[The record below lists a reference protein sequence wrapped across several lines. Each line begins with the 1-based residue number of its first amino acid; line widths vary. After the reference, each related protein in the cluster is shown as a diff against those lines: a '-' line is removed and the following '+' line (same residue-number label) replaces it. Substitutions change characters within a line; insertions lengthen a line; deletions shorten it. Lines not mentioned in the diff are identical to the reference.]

1 WIWGEEPPADVGNAL
16 QRLVSRLRK
25 LVPVEGGLDGYR
37 LIMDPESVDAARF
50 ERLVALARRRD
61 GRDRLDLLRE
71 ALGLW
76 RGAALQ
82 DIGLPDSE
90 AVRAAA
96 TRLEGIRLA
105 AQEDRYE
112 AEVALGNGPDV
123 VTELTDL
130 VAAHPLRERLV
141 ASLLRALAA
150 AGRDAEALQ
159 LFQRTREILAEELG
173 ADPSAELADLHLE
186 LLRGELTRQPEPHPD
201 PADARRPGPG
211 RAGAGR
217 AGAGRAGAG
226 RRRNNLRAELT
237 SYVGKED
244 DLAAVR
250 RLLGEHRLVTL
261 LGPGGAGKTRLAGET
276 GRALL

>member
-217 AGAGRAGAG
+217 
-226 RRRNNLRAELT
+226 RRNNLRAELT

-261 LGPGGAGKTRLAGET
+261 FGPGGAG
-276 GRALL
+276 